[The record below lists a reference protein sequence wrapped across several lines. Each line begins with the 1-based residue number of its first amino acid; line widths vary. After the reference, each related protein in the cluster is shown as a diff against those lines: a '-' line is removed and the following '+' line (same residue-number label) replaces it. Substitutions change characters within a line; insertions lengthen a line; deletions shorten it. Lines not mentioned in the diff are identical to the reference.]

1 MEYLRRVVKVPSPAL
16 LQVGE
21 TKYRDLHFSAMKGR
35 WCNGYGTRL
44 KLGTCGAIHK
54 FVTDSL
60 YLLWDCFYKKAEM
73 PS

>member
-1 MEYLRRVVKVPSPAL
+1 MAKVPSPAL

-21 TKYRDLHFSAMKGR
+21 TKYCDLYFNAMKGR

-44 KLGTCGAIHK
+44 QLGTCGAIHK
-54 FVTDSL
+54 FVTDAL
-60 YLLWDCFYKKAEM
+60 CLLSDCIYKKAEM